1 MTRRIPKKGPTKRM
15 VQVAEELRQA
25 LSSILS
31 EGKVKD
37 PRLDLAV
44 MITVTEVSLTPDLRV
59 AKVYVSVF
67 PEDEQIERQVMEGLV
82 SAKQELRRALGH
94 RVTLRYLPDLDLR
107 VDRTLSYAMR
117 IEAVLNEVKSGAS
130 SGEDHLASVPESETH

>member
-1 MTRRIPKKGPTKRM
+1 M

-25 LSSILS
+25 LGSILS

-37 PRLDLAV
+37 PRLDAAV
-44 MITVTEVSLTPDLRV
+44 MITVTEVSMTPDLRV

-82 SAKQELRRALGH
+82 SAKHELRRALGN
-94 RVTLRYLPDLDLR
+94 RVTLRYLPNLDLR

-117 IEAVLNEVKSGAS
+117 IEEVLNEVKSSAS
-130 SGEDHLASVPESETH
+130 SEEDHLASVPESETP